1 MSLIGIAGCVTSLLL
16 LLLLLWLLSGT
27 RHVARTVA
35 ALVAVPAAVMF
46 VKVVQI
52 PPSLERRLAVSVL
65 RTGKRC

>member
-16 LLLLLWLLSGT
+16 LLLLLSGT